1 MPFTTLKR
9 TNVAHDTQMRTP
21 SVKNGLKWAAIGG
34 VVLGFLGVM
43 KISGNL
49 NREFFAE
56 LLLAR
61 DGKTH
66 EAPHHQQTDKSDSS
80 NQSPIIPPG
89 TEATII
95 IK

>member
-9 TNVAHDTQMRTP
+9 SDVAHETHMKTP
-21 SVKNGLKWAAIGG
+21 PVKNGLKWAAIGG

-43 KISGNL
+43 KITGNL

-56 LLLAR
+56 LLVAR
-61 DGKTH
+61 EGKTH
-66 EAPHHQQTDKSDSS
+66 EAPHHQQTDKTDSS
-80 NQSPIIPPG
+80 KQSPIPPG